1 MTEKTAHH
9 LQLTKSLIRGAR
21 IALLP
26 GDPFRVPLIAKH
38 IENSK
43 EVAHQREFNSFLG
56 EVDGEPILVTSTGC
70 GGPSL
75 SVCVEELAQIGV
87 DTFIR
92 VGSTGAIQEFVNVTD
107 IVISNAAVRL
117 DGASR
122 SFAPIEYPA
131 VSNLE
136 VTNAL
141 VESATALKIQHH
153 IGITAST
160 DTFYQGQERYD
171 SFTGFVPQHLRGSL
185 KEWQQ
190 LNVLNFEME
199 AATLFTMCCALGLRA
214 GTVCGVVA
222 NRTKSEKVTSKE
234 AFIEGEQNAIKT
246 AVSAARI
253 LLKRPAKLLARPA
266 FTI

>member
-1 MTEKTAHH
+1 MTDKIAHH
-9 LQLTKSLIRGAR
+9 LQLSKNQIQGAR
-21 IALLP
+21 VALLP
-26 GDPFRVPLIAKH
+26 GDPFRVPLIA
-38 IENSK
+38 EQLDGAAQ
-43 EVAHQREFNSFLG
+43 VAHQREFNSYLG
-56 EVDGEPILVTSTGC
+56 ELDGMPILVTSTGC

-92 VGSTGAIQEFVNVTD
+92 VGSTGAIQDYIDVTD
-107 IVISNAAVRL
+107 VVISNAAVRL

-122 SFAPIEYPA
+122 SFAPPEYPA

-141 VESATALKIQHH
+141 VESATTLKIPYHV
-153 IGITAST
+153 GITAST

-171 SFTGFVPQHLRGSL
+171 SFTGFVPQHLRGSV

-222 NRTKSEKVTSKE
+222 NRTRSEKVTSKE

-253 LLKRPAKLLARPA
+253 LLKRPAKLLSR
-266 FTI
+266 

>member
-9 LQLTKSLIRGAR
+9 LQLTASKINNAK

-26 GDPFRVPLIAKH
+26 GDPFRVPLIAEH
-38 IENSK
+38 LDGAS
-43 EVAHQREFNSFLG
+43 EVAYQREFRSYLG

-70 GGPSL
+70 GGPSV

-87 DTFIR
+87 ETFIR
-92 VGSTGAIQEFVNVTD
+92 VGSTGAIQEFINVTD
-107 IVISNAAVRL
+107 IVISHAAVRL

-122 SFAPIEYPA
+122 SFAPPEYPA
-131 VSNLE
+131 VSDLD

-141 VESATALKIQHH
+141 VQTATKIGVPFHV
-153 IGITAST
+153 GITAST

-171 SFTGFVPQHLRGSL
+171 SFTGFVPRHLRGSL
-185 KEWQQ
+185 KEWQS

-199 AATLFTMCCALGLRA
+199 AATLFTMCNVLGLRA

-222 NRTKSEKVTSKE
+222 NRTASEKVTSKE
-234 AFIEGEQNAIKT
+234 AFIQGEQNAIKI
-246 AVSAARI
+246 AVGAAR
-253 LLKRPAKLLARPA
+253 LLAGKPLRKRTGA
-266 FTI
+266 AAIK